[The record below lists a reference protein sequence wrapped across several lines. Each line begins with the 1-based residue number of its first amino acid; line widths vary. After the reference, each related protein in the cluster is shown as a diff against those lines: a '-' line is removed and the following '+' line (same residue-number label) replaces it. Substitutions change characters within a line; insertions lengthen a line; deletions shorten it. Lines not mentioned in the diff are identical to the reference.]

1 MTPLGGYRRGT
12 SWLHRTPAG
21 VKLAALVAS
30 SAALVAWGGW
40 RAAAAVTAACLGA
53 ALACGVPARHIARTL
68 TPFAVMAVLVV
79 AAQAALGHVAD
90 GVVAATRMTA
100 LATAASLLMFT
111 TSPAELV
118 AAAEGAL
125 RRLRVRPDRVFRF
138 GLVVGVSLRSIGH
151 LGVAAQRV
159 RDARR
164 ARGLSRSVRAFAVP
178 TVIAAARF
186 AHGAGEA
193 MEARGIGDP
202 VLYADAGADAAG
214 PSPSPSSR

>member
-21 VKLAALVAS
+21 AKLAGLLVG

-40 RAAAAVTAACLGA
+40 PSAAVVSAACLVAAAAA
-53 ALACGVPARHIARTL
+53 GVPVRHIARTVA
-68 TPFAVMAVLVV
+68 PFVVMAVLVV
-79 AAQAALGHVAD
+79 AAQAVLGHVAD
-90 GVVAATRMTA
+90 GVIAATRMTA
-100 LATAASLLMFT
+100 LASAASLLLFT
-111 TSPAELV
+111 TSPAQLV

-125 RRLRVRPDRVFRF
+125 HRLRVRPDRVFRF
-138 GLVVGVSLRSIGH
+138 GLLVGVSLRSIGY

-202 VLYADAGADAAG
+202 ALYADAEVDAAAA
-214 PSPSPSSR
+214 PSSSAR